1 MDKEKR
7 QALKIAA
14 EIMRYFL
21 DHQIEQMKVDF
32 DFSDRTNAIKISG
45 ETPAKP
51 GDLEQLAAALKDG
64 RQPELDEYYH
74 DLLGSDS
81 KNQGFHL
88 LGAMVDIAEVHYH
101 GTTLTIRVSRNRSK
115 R

>member
-32 DFSDRTNAIKISG
+32 DFSDRAYFVTVTG
-45 ETPAKP
+45 ETPEKP
-51 GDLEQLAAALKDG
+51 HDLAQLDAALKDN

-81 KNQGFHL
+81 KDQGYHL
-88 LGAMVDIAEVHYH
+88 LGAMVDTADVDYA
-101 GTTLTIRVSRNRSK
+101 GTTLSVRVGRNRSK